1 MHVAVYVCSVA
12 TKTISVDLDAYE
24 RLRRARRGPTESF
37 SNVIKRATWPAAGYT
52 AGELLAAL
60 GGARPTDEAVL
71 DRLEGAQRADLPP
84 ESAWR
89 AR

>member
-1 MHVAVYVCSVA
+1 MHGPVYAFAVA

-37 SNVIKRATWPAAGYT
+37 SSVIKRATWPAAGYT
-52 AGELLAAL
+52 AGELLTAL

-71 DRLEGAQRADLPP
+71 DRLESAQRNDLSP
-84 ESAWR
+84 EGAWR